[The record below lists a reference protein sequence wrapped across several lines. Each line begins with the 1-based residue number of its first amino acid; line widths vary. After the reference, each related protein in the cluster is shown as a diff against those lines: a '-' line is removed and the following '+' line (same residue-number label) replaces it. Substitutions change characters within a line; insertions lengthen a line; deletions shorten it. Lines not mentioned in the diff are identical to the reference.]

1 MVFHSETPATVSS
14 SGDAAI
20 SPERPVPID
29 VIAYAPAA
37 FFHCLHCELIWQETA
52 VRTKDRAEQLAGSL
66 PDDLRAQYQDLSD
79 WVHRMVAA
87 HGPRLRF
94 RILDAASIAGLLTAV
109 RYGVRQFPAVI
120 VDGKERSVGARFE
133 RATMLIERRLAASTR
148 GSA

>member
-1 MVFHSETPATVSS
+1 MVFQSETPATVSS

-37 FFHCLHCELIWQETA
+37 FSHCLHCELIWHESA
-52 VRTKDRAEQLAGSL
+52 VRRNDRAEQLASSL
-66 PDDLRAQYQDLSD
+66 PDDLRAQYQELSD

-87 HGPRLRF
+87 HGPRVRF

-148 GSA
+148 GAA

>member
-1 MVFHSETPATVSS
+1 MVFQSETPATGSN

-20 SPERPVPID
+20 APERPVPID

-37 FFHCLHCELIWQETA
+37 FFHCVPCELIWQQST

-66 PDDLRAQYQDLSD
+66 PDDLRDQYQQLSD
-79 WVHRMVAA
+79 WVHRMRAA
-87 HGPRLRF
+87 HGPRLTF
-94 RILDAASIAGLLTAV
+94 RILDAASIAGFVTAV

-120 VDGKERSVGARFE
+120 VDGKERSVGAQFE
-133 RATMLIERRLAASTR
+133 RATMLIDRRLAASTR

>member
-1 MVFHSETPATVSS
+1 MVFHSETPATEYN
-14 SGDAAI
+14 SGAAAI
-20 SPERPVPID
+20 APERPVPID

-37 FFHCLHCELIWQETA
+37 FFHCLHCELIWQQTG
-52 VRTKDRAEQLAGSL
+52 VRTKDRAEQLASSL
-66 PDDLRAQYQDLSD
+66 PDDLRDEYQQLSD
-79 WVHRMVAA
+79 WVHRMLAA
-87 HGPRLRF
+87 HGPRLKF

-120 VDGKERSVGARFE
+120 VDGRERSVGAQFE